1 MSWIRIHRVSFTLIH
16 GKREQLVKTTKLDYK
31 ITPID
36 PPCKCR
42 TVHHFDTG
50 EHGRITGVP
59 QEIVVLDTVLRSNM
73 SAKPANTAS
82 EVIKRGLLK
91 EQDLLS
97 DESEYGKKGRV
108 IENSEKIRKQEKRA
122 RSI

>member
-1 MSWIRIHRVSFTLIH
+1 M
-16 GKREQLVKTTKLDYK
+16 
-31 ITPID
+31 
-36 PPCKCR
+36 
-42 TVHHFDTG
+42 
-50 EHGRITGVP
+50 
-59 QEIVVLDTVLRSNM
+59 VLDTVLRSNM